1 MSTTEQNAGL
11 TVRMAAVVGTGRGPL
26 SVSVATGEVRSVTD
40 RVERLRATHPS
51 ASRGSCLSGYSTW
64 GD

>member
-1 MSTTEQNAGL
+1 MTTTERNTDLAA
-11 TVRMAAVVGTGRGPL
+11 RMAAVADTAEVPL
-26 SVSVATGEVRSVTD
+26 SVSVSTGEVRSVTD
-40 RVERLRATHPS
+40 RVESLRATHPA